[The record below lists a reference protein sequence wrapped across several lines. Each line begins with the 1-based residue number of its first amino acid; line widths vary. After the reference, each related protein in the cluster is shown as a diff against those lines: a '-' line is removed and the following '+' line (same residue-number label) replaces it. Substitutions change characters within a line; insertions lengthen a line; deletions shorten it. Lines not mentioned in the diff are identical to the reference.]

1 MLQKNSPKFFS
12 LQLGADDSYLD
23 RIKKKLTRAAFYF
36 KIKNLLYKI
45 NQHFKI
51 FKNVFYS
58 NNLHTALPF
67 AKKLVPCVTR
77 QIIKLKRWTVKIHT
91 YSILTWFIN
100 IPPIISYL
108 SCNPSVPSPR
118 FTDLFTSNVSIFLPF

>member
-1 MLQKNSPKFFS
+1 MVGKELFGVALYYTKYFTTDNMTASACCKKNSPKFFS
-12 LQLGADDSYLD
+12 LQLGADDSYLN
-23 RIKKKLTRAAFYF
+23 RIKKLTRAAFYF

-67 AKKLVPCVTR
+67 AKKLWLVPCVTR
-77 QIIKLKRWTVKIHT
+77 QIVELK
-91 YSILTWFIN
+91 
-100 IPPIISYL
+100 
-108 SCNPSVPSPR
+108 
-118 FTDLFTSNVSIFLPF
+118 